1 MNLTDTVATI
11 LAILALTAGTGVFVA
26 AEFSLTALDRSTVE
40 ANARGGTS
48 RDRFIQRA
56 HHRLSFQLSGAQ
68 LGISI
73 TTLATGYLTEP
84 LVAELPHPGLVAV
97 GMSDRVADGLITFFA
112 LVIVTSLS
120 MVFGELVPKYLAVA
134 RPLRTARS
142 VVAGQVLFSLLLTPA
157 IRLTNGAAN
166 WIVRR
171 LGIEPAEELRSARTP
186 QELVSLVRSSAR
198 SGALDDATAW
208 LMRRSL
214 QFGALTAEELMTPR
228 SKIVALQTDDT
239 IADLVAA
246 AAASGFSRF
255 PVVEGDLDATVGIV
269 HVKQVFE
276 VPPGDRAHTLLTTV
290 AEPVAVVPS
299 TLDGDAVMA
308 QVRAS
313 ALQTAMVVDEY
324 GGTAGMVTL
333 EDLIE
338 EIVGDVRDEHDDAT
352 PDVVAAGNGWRVS
365 GLLRIDEVASATGY
379 RAPDGPYE
387 TIGGLVLREL
397 GHIPVAGETVELTAL
412 DQDGLPD
419 DSMRWLATVI
429 QMDGRRIDFVGVDQ
443 NGRPCRPRVGAGPLM
458 DVLSA
463 VLLALLLI
471 GANAFFVGAEFAL
484 ISARRDRLEAL
495 AEQGKAT
502 AVTVIRAGEQ
512 LPAMLTGAQLGV
524 TVSSILL
531 GRVGEPAVVKLLQ
544 LSFGLSGVPPALLHT
559 LSLAIVVALHVLLGE
574 MVPKNIAL
582 AGPERTAMLL
592 VPPYLVYVRLARPF
606 IAFYNNCANAILRLV
621 GVQPKDEL
629 DIAVSTAELSEM
641 IAESLSEGLLDH
653 EEHTRLTR
661 ALRIRTRLVAD
672 VAVPLVNIRA
682 VQVSAVGSGPT
693 IGGVEQALA
702 QTGYSRFPVV
712 DRGGRFIGY
721 LHIKDVLTLGD
732 NPQTVIDLAVVRPLP
747 RVPQSLPL
755 ADALSRMRRINS
767 HLALV
772 TADNGSVVGMVA
784 LEDVVED
791 LVGTMRDGT
800 HR

>member
-429 QMDGRRIDFVGVDQ
+429 QMDGRRIDLLELIQ

-772 TADNGSVVGMVA
+772 TADNGSVMGMVA